1 MDGMGS
7 PDGMMDHSMMDL
19 KGGMG
24 SPYSCYSSP
33 KLPYD
38 SFSNRGGL
46 EYHLSW
52 LLICSSRWFEP
63 EPDEDGVAV
72 APEPARGRL
81 RVQLWAISPLWP
93 PLLPLAHRRR
103 PVSSQR
109 KFILRWKSLQLPWPW
124 SSRDHEVKPSLVFHI
139 VLLQRSFGTVREWQ
153 TVQWLEHE
161 RPFLGKT
168 VCCML
173 SSEGQGYLKEFLYY
187 EKKALTSV
195 HTHKD
200 CVLHWSDK

>member
-1 MDGMGS
+1 MNEEGYARLPLNCQQKATASCLFPATLQIVKIWLLICHFYCSDMDGMGS

-81 RVQLWAISPLWP
+81 RVQLRAISPLWP
-93 PLLPLAHRRR
+93 PLLSLAHRRR
-103 PVSSQR
+103 PVSSQW

-139 VLLQRSFGTVREWQ
+139 VLLQRSFGTCVN
-153 TVQWLEHE
+153 
-161 RPFLGKT
+161 GKQ
-168 VCCML
+168 CNDL
-173 SSEGQGYLKEFLYY
+173 NKRGRF
-187 EKKALTSV
+187 
-195 HTHKD
+195 
-200 CVLHWSDK
+200 